1 MYEISTQINLN
12 NYLQYILFS
21 QKKSLKFFKIFGS
34 LLLVFAGISF
44 VMSIVEFDTF
54 DNFIFDIIITALI
67 IFFGL
72 LLIYLKSF
80 VIKSTSKQFNSNKF
94 LSSQPVMTFQ
104 FNENNYK
111 VLVTSSLGIEDCTY
125 SYEMING
132 IVETKN
138 YLFICIAN
146 NTAYIINKQQDDMQ
160 NVENIINFLKQKFD
174 KRYVI
179 EQ

>member
-1 MYEISTQINLN
+1 MYEISTQMSLN
-12 NYLQYILFS
+12 NYLQYVLFA
-21 QKKSLKFFKIFGS
+21 QKKSLKVLKIFGI
-34 LLLVFAGISF
+34 LLLVFAGFSF

-54 DNFIFDIIITALI
+54 DNFIFDIIITGLMI
-67 IFFGL
+67 FLGLFFIFF
-72 LLIYLKSF
+72 KSL
-80 VIKSTSKQFNSNKF
+80 VIKGTSKQFNSNKF
-94 LSSQPVMTFQ
+94 LSSQPVMTYQ

-111 VLVTSSLGIEDCTY
+111 ILVTSSLGIEDCTY

-132 IVETKN
+132 VVETKN

-160 NVENIINFLKQKFD
+160 NVENIIKFLKQKFD

>member
-12 NYLQYILFS
+12 NYVQYILFS
-21 QKKSLKFFKIFGS
+21 QKKSLKFFKIFGG
-34 LLLVFAGISF
+34 LLLVFAGFSF

-54 DNFIFDIIITALI
+54 DNFILDIIITALI

-111 VLVTSSLGIEDCTY
+111 VLTTSSLGIEDCTY

-132 IVETKN
+132 VVETKN

-160 NVENIINFLKQKFD
+160 NVENIINFLKQKFE
-174 KRYVI
+174 KRYI
-179 EQ
+179 ANQ

>member
-1 MYEISTQINLN
+1 
-12 NYLQYILFS
+12 
-21 QKKSLKFFKIFGS
+21 
-34 LLLVFAGISF
+34 
-44 VMSIVEFDTF
+44 
-54 DNFIFDIIITALI
+54 
-67 IFFGL
+67 
-72 LLIYLKSF
+72 
-80 VIKSTSKQFNSNKF
+80 
-94 LSSQPVMTFQ
+94 MTYQ

-132 IVETKN
+132 VVETKK

-160 NVENIINFLKQKFD
+160 NVENIINFLKQKFE
-174 KRYVI
+174 KRYII

>member
-12 NYLQYILFS
+12 NYVQYILFS

-34 LLLVFAGISF
+34 LLLVFAGFSF

-80 VIKSTSKQFNSNKF
+80 VFKSTSKQFNSNKF

-111 VLVTSSLGIEDCTY
+111 VLTTSSLGIEDCTY
-125 SYEMING
+125 SYEMISR

-138 YLFICIAN
+138 YLFIYIAN

>member
-21 QKKSLKFFKIFGS
+21 QKKSLKVLKIFGI
-34 LLLVFAGISF
+34 LLLVFAGFSF

-54 DNFIFDIIITALI
+54 DNFILDIIITALI

-111 VLVTSSLGIEDCTY
+111 VLTTSSLGIEDCTY

-132 IVETKN
+132 IVEIKN
-138 YLFICIAN
+138 YLFIYIAN

-160 NVENIINFLKQKFD
+160 NVENIINFF
-174 KRYVI
+174 
-179 EQ
+179 

>member
-1 MYEISTQINLN
+1 
-12 NYLQYILFS
+12 
-21 QKKSLKFFKIFGS
+21 
-34 LLLVFAGISF
+34 
-44 VMSIVEFDTF
+44 
-54 DNFIFDIIITALI
+54 
-67 IFFGL
+67 
-72 LLIYLKSF
+72 
-80 VIKSTSKQFNSNKF
+80 
-94 LSSQPVMTFQ
+94 MTFQ

-132 IVETKN
+132 IVEIKN
-138 YLFICIAN
+138 YLFIYIAN

>member
-1 MYEISTQINLN
+1 
-12 NYLQYILFS
+12 
-21 QKKSLKFFKIFGS
+21 
-34 LLLVFAGISF
+34 
-44 VMSIVEFDTF
+44 MSIVEFDTF

-111 VLVTSSLGIEDCTY
+111 VLTTSSLGIEDCTY

-132 IVETKN
+132 IVEIKN
-138 YLFICIAN
+138 YLFIYIAN

>member
-1 MYEISTQINLN
+1 MYEISTQMNLN
-12 NYLQYILFS
+12 NYLQYVLFS
-21 QKKSLKFFKIFGS
+21 QKKSLKIFKIFGG
-34 LLLVFAGISF
+34 LLLVFAGFSF

-67 IFFGL
+67 IFSGL
-72 LLIYLKSF
+72 LFIFLKSF

-111 VLVTSSLGIEDCTY
+111 LLVTSTLGIEDCTY
-125 SYEMING
+125 SYEMIKG

-138 YLFICIAN
+138 YLFIYIAN

-160 NVENIINFLKQKFD
+160 NVENVKKFLKEKFD
-174 KRYVI
+174 KRYII
-179 EQ
+179 EE

>member
-44 VMSIVEFDTF
+44 VMSRVEFDTF
-54 DNFIFDIIITALI
+54 DNFILDIIITALI

-132 IVETKN
+132 VVETKN

-160 NVENIINFLKQKFD
+160 NVENIINFLKQKFE
-174 KRYVI
+174 KRYI
-179 EQ
+179 ANQ

>member
-1 MYEISTQINLN
+1 MYEISTQMSLN

-21 QKKSLKFFKIFGS
+21 QKKFLKVFKIFGI
-34 LLLVFAGISF
+34 LLLVFAGFSF

-67 IFFGL
+67 IFLGL
-72 LLIYLKSF
+72 LFIYLKSF
-80 VIKSTSKQFNSNKF
+80 AIKGASKQYNNNKF
-94 LSSQPVMTFQ
+94 LSSQPVMTYQ

-132 IVETKN
+132 VVETKN

-160 NVENIINFLKQKFD
+160 NVENIINFLKQKFE
-174 KRYVI
+174 KRYI
-179 EQ
+179 ANQ

>member
-1 MYEISTQINLN
+1 MYKISTQINLN
-12 NYLQYILFS
+12 NYVQYILFS

-34 LLLVFAGISF
+34 LLLVFAGFSF

-72 LLIYLKSF
+72 LLIFLKSF

-111 VLVTSSLGIEDCTY
+111 VLTTSSLGIEDCTY

>member
-1 MYEISTQINLN
+1 MYKISTQINLN
-12 NYLQYILFS
+12 NYVQYILFS

-34 LLLVFAGISF
+34 LLLAFAGFSF

-72 LLIYLKSF
+72 LLIFLKSF

-111 VLVTSSLGIEDCTY
+111 VLTTSSLGIEDCTY

>member
-34 LLLVFAGISF
+34 LLLVFAGFSF

-80 VIKSTSKQFNSNKF
+80 VFKSTSKQFNSNKF

-111 VLVTSSLGIEDCTY
+111 VLTTSSLGIEDCTY

-132 IVETKN
+132 VVETKN
-138 YLFICIAN
+138 YLFIYIAN